1 MVELKVCSFCG
12 SEIEPGTGTM
22 FVKKDGTVYLF
33 CTNKCSK
40 NMIDMSRVPRRVTWT
55 RAYAREKEVRM
66 HAPEPGAGKAARA
79 AKKAA
84 AAAEPK
90 YTEAPTEPAPEAPKE
105 EPKAEAAPAP
115 VPEPAPAPEPEPK
128 ATEEKPAKA
137 KKAKAK
143 KE

>member
-84 AAAEPK
+84 AAAAPK
-90 YTEAPTEPAPEAPKE
+90 YTEAPVETVVE
-105 EPKAEAAPAP
+105 EPKVEAAPAP
-115 VPEPAPAPEPEPK
+115 APEPAPSPEPAPAPK
-128 ATEEKPAKA
+128 EEAPAKA
-137 KKAKAK
+137 PKKAKAK

>member
-84 AAAEPK
+84 AAAAPK
-90 YTEAPTEPAPEAPKE
+90 YTEAPVETVVE
-105 EPKAEAAPAP
+105 EPKVEAA
-115 VPEPAPAPEPEPK
+115 PAPAPEPAPSPEPVPAPK
-128 ATEEKPAKA
+128 EEAPAKA
-137 KKAKAK
+137 PKKAKAK

>member
-84 AAAEPK
+84 AAAAPK
-90 YTEAPTEPAPEAPKE
+90 YTEAPAEPVVEEPKVETAPAPAPEPAPT
-105 EPKAEAAPAP
+105 
-115 VPEPAPAPEPEPK
+115 PEPAPAPK
-128 ATEEKPAKA
+128 EEAPAKA
-137 KKAKAK
+137 PKKTKAK

>member
-84 AAAEPK
+84 AAAAPK
-90 YTEAPTEPAPEAPKE
+90 YTEAPVEPVVE
-105 EPKAEAAPAP
+105 EPKVEAEPTPA
-115 VPEPAPAPEPEPK
+115 PEPAPAPEPTPAPK
-128 ATEEKPAKA
+128 EEAPAKVPR
-137 KKAKAK
+137 KAKAK

>member
-84 AAAEPK
+84 AAAAPK
-90 YTEAPTEPAPEAPKE
+90 YTEAPVEPVVEEPRVEEAPAPAPEPV
-105 EPKAEAAPAP
+105 PA
-115 VPEPAPAPEPEPK
+115 PEPAPAPK
-128 ATEEKPAKA
+128 EEAPAKA
-137 KKAKAK
+137 PKKAKAK